1 MKKEKEKYVIN
12 LDILNK
18 TDEQLIAKTC
28 DGLANPVRV
37 KIVRK
42 LCDYPY
48 LRSFNRLSNE
58 LKIPKTTLNYHV
70 SKLEEAGIVRVF
82 YKNAH
87 NKSVKIVS
95 KIINNISITTRKIE
109 AVEVPRIKSD
119 IQEIPV
125 GAYDSFSGNSI
136 DFVVDS
142 TKDIRQMYNYY
153 DAKRFKAKLIF
164 AKEGIVSYKAS
175 NAFSVIN
182 GIDELKICLEIC
194 SEAPYY
200 DNDYKS
206 DITFWINDKEVC
218 TFIAKGDYGDRE
230 GKLTPKWWPRI
241 NTQYGELITIRINS
255 DGVFLKDVLANK
267 KVTIKD
273 LEIEKNRFIKIS
285 LGNKEFTVNKGG
297 FNIFGSE
304 FGDYPQDI
312 IVEQIKY

>member
-1 MKKEKEKYVIN
+1 MKKEKERYVID

-18 TDEQLIAKTC
+18 SDELLIAKTC
-28 DGLANPVRV
+28 DGLANPIRV
-37 KIVRK
+37 KIVRR

-48 LRSFNRLSNE
+48 LHSFNRLSSE
-58 LKIPKTTLNYHV
+58 LKIPKTTLNYHL
-70 SKLEEAGIVRVF
+70 SKLEEAGIVRIF

-95 KIINNISITTRKIE
+95 KIVNNISITTRKIE
-109 AVEVPRIKSD
+109 AESMPQSKSNR
-119 IQEIPV
+119 QEIPV
-125 GAYDSFSGNSI
+125 GAYDSYVGNGI
-136 DFVVDS
+136 DFIVDS
-142 TKDIRQMYNYY
+142 EATSKTLFNYY
-153 DAKRFKAKLIF
+153 DARRFKAKLVF

-175 NAFSVIN
+175 NAFAVIN
-182 GIDELKICLEIC
+182 GIDELRICLEIC

-206 DITFWINDKEVC
+206 DITFWINDKEIC
-218 TFIAKGDYGDRE
+218 TFTINGDYGDRK
-230 GKLTPKWWPRI
+230 GKLNPDWWPRI
-241 NTQYGELITIRINS
+241 NTQYGELITIRVNNE
-255 DGVFLKDVLANK
+255 GVFLKDVLTNK

-273 LEIEKNRFIKIS
+273 LEVDKNRFIKIA
-285 LGNKEFTVNKGG
+285 LGNKEFTINKGG

>member
-1 MKKEKEKYVIN
+1 MNKAKERYVID

-18 TDEQLIAKTC
+18 SDEILIAKTC

-37 KIVRK
+37 KIVRR
-42 LCDYPY
+42 LCDYPF
-48 LRSFNRLSNE
+48 LHSFNRLSNE
-58 LKIPKTTLNYHV
+58 LKIPKTTLNYHL

-87 NKSVKIVS
+87 NRSVKIVS
-95 KIINNISITTRKIE
+95 KIVNNISITTRKIE
-109 AVEVPRIKSD
+109 AEAMPQSKSNR
-119 IQEIPV
+119 QEIPV
-125 GAYDSFSGNSI
+125 GAYDSYTGNGI

-142 TKDIRQMYNYY
+142 EAISKTMFNYY
-153 DAKRFKAKLIF
+153 DARRFKAKLVF

-175 NAFSVIN
+175 NAFAVIN

-206 DITFWINDKEVC
+206 DITFWINDKEIC
-218 TFIAKGDYGDRE
+218 TFTINGDYGDRK
-230 GKLTPKWWPRI
+230 GKLNPDWWPRI
-241 NTQYGELITIRINS
+241 NTQYGELITIRINNE
-255 DGVFLKDVLANK
+255 GVFLKDVLTNK

-273 LEIEKNRFIKIS
+273 LEIDKNRFIKIA
-285 LGNKEFTVNKGG
+285 LGNKEFTINKGG